1 MMVLMGHDL
10 HNSMHREEMNLIE
23 HPIGIVSDRVP
34 IDPLTGKEFT
44 EIRFEQQISDNGN
57 RVTKEWVVSGE
68 LGRGGLP
75 RGFDLDVL
83 TAIMVEWSRNNFEG
97 HLVSLKSVYSILKT
111 AGRNTNKQE
120 YDRFEETMNRLYG
133 VSFDTKYALY
143 DPSQG
148 RRMARMSF
156 RLIQSWR
163 FDREERGSRSL
174 LRGYVRVTEDFR
186 RLVKTGYVKLTDT
199 ARYWRL
205 PTTYTRQLFQYLDKH
220 RYHAFRGD
228 GRGSFRINSYLL
240 LRKLG
245 TLQQTVEKYRPAKVR
260 SLLAPH
266 LDALVKD
273 GYLAAY
279 SWHKR
284 GKAQIELEVLYV
296 ADSRSPVAGDDREQR
311 TAHYIAAELGEVEKV
326 LLHRSF
332 VRQVGI
338 DTALELLQVAF
349 ERTREEGNPAAY
361 YVRLVQNHGQ
371 GEQGELFATAP

>member
-1 MMVLMGHDL
+1 
-10 HNSMHREEMNLIE
+10 MNLIE